1 MGLNM
6 NVGLNMNEDRKKLLG
21 DLVELLKDDDFKKTL
36 LKELNKEIDLPVL
49 NEKKEGKLFKVI
61 YDVLLKFISKKFL
74 D

>member
-1 MGLNM
+1 M
-6 NVGLNMNEDRKKLLG
+6 GLNMNEDRKKLLG
-21 DLVELLKDDDFKKTL
+21 DLVELLKEEDFKKTL

>member
-1 MGLNM
+1 
-6 NVGLNMNEDRKKLLG
+6 MNEDRKKLLG

-61 YDVLLKFISKKFL
+61 YDVLLRFISKKFL

>member
-1 MGLNM
+1 M
-6 NVGLNMNEDRKKLLG
+6 GLNMNEDRKKLLG

-36 LKELNKEIDLPVL
+36 LKELNKEIDLPVI

-61 YDVLLKFISKKFL
+61 YDVLLRFISKKFL

>member
-1 MGLNM
+1 
-6 NVGLNMNEDRKKLLG
+6 MNEDRKKLLG

>member
-1 MGLNM
+1 MGF
-6 NVGLNMNEDRKKLLG
+6 NMNEDRKKLLG
-21 DLVELLKDDDFKKTL
+21 DLVELLQDDDFKKTL

>member
-1 MGLNM
+1 M
-6 NVGLNMNEDRKKLLG
+6 GLNMNEDRKKLLG

-61 YDVLLKFISKKFL
+61 YDVLLRFISKKFL

>member
-1 MGLNM
+1 
-6 NVGLNMNEDRKKLLG
+6 MNEDRKKLLG
-21 DLVELLKDDDFKKTL
+21 DLVELLQDDDFKKTL

>member
-1 MGLNM
+1 M
-6 NVGLNMNEDRKKLLG
+6 GLNMNEDRKKLLG

>member
-1 MGLNM
+1 M
-6 NVGLNMNEDRKKLLG
+6 GLNMNEDRKKLLG
-21 DLVELLKDDDFKKTL
+21 DLVELLQDDDFKKTL

>member
-1 MGLNM
+1 MSSANAIQKIFADFG
-6 NVGLNMNEDRKKLLG
+6 VSE
-21 DLVELLKDDDFKKTL
+21 EDFKKTL

>member
-1 MGLNM
+1 M
-6 NVGLNMNEDRKKLLG
+6 GLNMNEDRKKLLG

-61 YDVLLKFISKKFL
+61 YYVLLKFISKKFF